1 MIGALRGTLRRKT
14 LPAVLVDCGGVGYE
28 VRLSLAT
35 FEALGGEGQPVDLEI
50 VTLFR
55 NEALELYG
63 FGAAGEKQ
71 VFQELL
77 NVSGVGPK
85 IALSLLSALAPV
97 DLVAAIRA
105 EKSAV
110 LEKVPGIGRKTA
122 QRLVLE
128 LKDRLLRP
136 EFEALLAPAR
146 AVRQVDV
153 HEDAVVALE
162 NLGYGRKEAEPAVAA
177 AAAAGDA
184 DSLATLLRSALRR
197 LGDRR

>member
-1 MIGALRGTLRRKT
+1 MIGALSGTLRRKS
-14 LPAVLVDCGGVGYE
+14 LPAILVDCGGVGYE

-35 FEALGGEGQPVDLEI
+35 FESLGAEGQPVDLHV

-63 FGAAGEKQ
+63 FGSAGEKR

-77 NVSGVGPK
+77 SVSGVGPK
-85 IALSLLSALAPV
+85 IALALLSALAPA
-97 DLVAAIRA
+97 DIVACIRA
-105 EKSAV
+105 ERGAV

-128 LKDRLLRP
+128 LKDRLARP
-136 EFEALLAPAR
+136 ELEAVLAPTR
-146 AVRQVDV
+146 ETRRVDL
-153 HEDAVVALE
+153 HEDALVALE
-162 NLGYGRKEAEPAVAA
+162 NLGYGRKEAEPALA
-177 AAAAGDA
+177 AAAAGGDA
-184 DSLATLLRSALRR
+184 ETLATLLRGALRR